1 MVELSRIVRFST
13 NPASPA
19 SDAGGP
25 VHNGFAGHPPMRGL
39 GRFDQIEVVC
49 RGEPDPVAGWLISIA
64 HIDRAVRETVIPR
77 IARTAAEAPLTE
89 PGELLPDLLGALRGS
104 VEPEIVRLRWRLTPT
119 YSVEMKQ
126 NDMQTILLRQQ
137 FEFAAS
143 HRLHVENLSTEENQR
158 LFGKC
163 NNPAGHGHNYQL
175 EPEVAVPLDD
185 DGRQNLTLRELER
198 ITDKTVI
205 SRLDHKHLNTDVP
218 EFADVNPSV
227 ENIAKVCYGLLAPA
241 VAEAGRGVTLRRV
254 TVSETEKTSCA
265 YPAEVD

>member
-49 RGEPDPVAGWLISIA
+49 RGEPDAVAGWLISVA

-143 HRLHVENLSTEENQR
+143 HRLHVDSLSAEENR
-158 LFGKC
+158 ELFGKC
-163 NNPAGHGHNYQL
+163 NNPYGHGHNYVL
-175 EPEVAVPLDD
+175 HVSVRGETDPETGMILSREALDE
-185 DGRQNLTLRELER
+185 LVREDVLPR
-198 ITDKTVI
+198 I
-205 SRLDHKHLNTDVP
+205 DHKDMNAAVDELRDLVP
-218 EFADVNPSV
+218 TT
-227 ENIAKVCYGLLAPA
+227 ENLARVLGEWLCESWRRRGLDGARLS
-241 VAEAGRGVTLRRV
+241 RVTLE
-254 TVSETEKTSCA
+254 ETGRNTFVLEM
-265 YPAEVD
+265 E